1 MLRLEVFIRRVPR
14 EDRIVLVSDHYFD
27 DSEFASIDYVFS
39 LLKRGVEVVTYPN
52 ASLQFKQIIW
62 DL

>member
-27 DSEFASIDYVFS
+27 DSEFVSIDYVFS
-39 LLKRGVEVVTYPN
+39 LLKRDIMVVTYPN
-52 ASLQFKQIIW
+52 ASLEFKQIIW

>member
-14 EDRIVLVSDHYFD
+14 EDGIVLVSDHYFD
-27 DSEFASIDYVFS
+27 DSEFVSIDYVFS
-39 LLKRGVEVVTYPN
+39 LLKRGVMVVTYPN
-52 ASLQFKQIIW
+52 ASLDFKQIIW

>member
-1 MLRLEVFIRRVPR
+1 MLRLEVFIRRVPK

-27 DSEFASIDYVFS
+27 DSEFVSIDYIFS
-39 LLKRGVEVVTYPN
+39 LLKRGIMVVTYPN
-52 ASLQFKQIIW
+52 ASLDFKQIIW